1 MGNELRIPPWRY
13 GLIPALL
20 GILATIAC
28 GGGSTQTSNKNPVS
42 NGNLVANPTSLSFGN
57 VQIGNNSSKFA
68 SVTNNGSRTVNI
80 TGATTNNAAYSYTGL
95 SLPTSLSANQSIT
108 FTLTFAPTGGGAA
121 NGKLTLTSDADN
133 SPTVVSLSGS
143 GTSQGQLSVSP
154 AKLNFGNVVVGS
166 NAALNG
172 TLSASGAAVTL
183 SSVSSTDSE
192 FVVSGISFPVSIS
205 AGNSLQFTVTFTPQG
220 TGTASGTMSFA
231 SDASNSPTQQSV
243 TGNGTATQHS
253 VDLSWSASNSQDVV
267 GYNIYRGQKS
277 GGPYSILNS
286 SLDPNINYTD
296 NSVSGGQTY
305 YYVVTAV
312 DGNGVESSYSN
323 QTKAVIPSP

>member
-1 MGNELRIPPWRY
+1 MDNELRIPLWWY
-13 GLIPALL
+13 GLVPALL

-28 GGGSTQTSNKNPVS
+28 GGGPTKTSSKNAVS
-42 NGNLVANPTSLSFGN
+42 NDLVANPTSLSFGN
-57 VQIGNNSSKFA
+57 VQVGKNSSKFA
-68 SVTNNGSRTVNI
+68 SVTNTGSRSVNI
-80 TGATTNNAAYSYTGL
+80 AGATTNNAAYSYTGL
-95 SLPTSLSANQSIT
+95 SLPTNLSANQSIT
-108 FTLTFAPTGGGAA
+108 FTLTFAPTGGGTA
-121 NGKLTLTSDADN
+121 NGTLTLTSDADN
-133 SPTVVSLSGS
+133 SPTVVNLSGN

-172 TLSASGAAVTL
+172 TLSATGATVTV

-192 FVVSGISFPVSIS
+192 FVVSGISLPASIT
-205 AGNSLQFTVTFTPQG
+205 AGNSLQFTVTYTPQS
-220 TGTASGTMSFA
+220 TGTASGTISFV

-253 VDLSWSASNSQDVV
+253 VDLSWAASNSQDVV

-277 GGPYSILNS
+277 GGPYSIVNS
-286 SLDPNINYTD
+286 SLDSNLNYTD
-296 NSVSGGQTY
+296 SSVISGQTY